1 MMETILKVL
10 TDHFAECQD
19 YWNQLV
25 EHDAD
30 YIKQET
36 ARARMSGVEE
46 CVQLVKSVMEGQD
59 ETD

>member
-1 MMETILKVL
+1 METILKTL
-10 TDHFAECQD
+10 MDHFAECQE
-19 YWNQLV
+19 YWNQLM

-36 ARARMSGVEE
+36 AKARMSGVEE

-59 ETD
+59 E